1 MGDQSDVRILLSS
14 MFFDAS
20 GWGTGGHRRAR
31 QLLDLLQRS
40 GAPVSVVGPDRTTAL
55 SGLRRADWKTVV
67 AYARGVKRPPLA
79 RLRVA
84 AGFARNYGDWRG
96 TFARYPKARV
106 LIWEDTMNPHTPR
119 AAKDA
124 GLRVVAVPQNLEALL
139 PDSPDARTGQTLPWS
154 FEYEIAQLKRAD
166 AVFTISREE
175 QWLLRLRGVNAEFLP
190 FFPPVGERSPWLEVR
205 SRRQTPAQGPYL
217 VLGSA
222 ANPPTRAGMRDVLRW
237 WGSEAGPPAPVQVI
251 GYGTESLKELQNDRI
266 EVLGAVDDAALR
278 EHVSRARAVILHQF
292 AAIGAL
298 IRVSEML
305 LAGVPVVASG
315 IAARSTRQ
323 YQGLTVYDSFFELGR
338 ILSQGELPVPPVPD
352 PPTSAED
359 AFLRLIAGWIDQ

>member
-14 MFFDAS
+14 MFFDTS

-31 QLLDLLQRS
+31 QVLDLLERS
-40 GAPVSVVGPDRTTAL
+40 GVPVSVVGAERTTPMAGL
-55 SGLRRADWKTVV
+55 SRADWKTVID
-67 AYARGVKRPPLA
+67 YAAGVKRPPLH

-84 AGFARNYGDWRG
+84 AGFARNYGDWRR
-96 TFARYPKARV
+96 TLDRYPKARV
-106 LIWEDTMNPHTPR
+106 LVWEDTMNPHVPR
-119 AAKDA
+119 AAEDA
-124 GLRVVAVPQNLEALL
+124 GLRVLAVPQNLEALL
-139 PDSPDARTGQTLPWS
+139 PDSRDARTGQSLPWS
-154 FEYEIAQLKRAD
+154 FEYEVALLKRAD

-175 QWLLRLRGVNAEFLP
+175 QWLLRLRGVDAAYLP
-190 FFPPVGERSPWLEVR
+190 FFPPSGERSAWLEVR
-205 SRRQTPAQGPYL
+205 SGRKVPADGPYL

-237 WGSEAGPPAPVQVI
+237 WGSPSGPAAPVQVI
-251 GYGTESLKELQNDRI
+251 GYGTESLRDLQSDRI

-278 EHVSRARAVILHQF
+278 GHVGRARAVILHQN

-315 IAARSTRQ
+315 IAARSTGQ

-338 ILSQGELPVPPVPD
+338 ILSQGELPIPPIPT
-352 PPTSAED
+352 PPASAEEG
-359 AFLRLIAGWIDQ
+359 FLRLIGEWIDQ